1 MKLGCMLYSL
11 GRSIG
16 SGAITIPEAL
26 QVIRE
31 SGGLGVDLMESITG
45 SYSPAELKRM
55 VADAGLV
62 IASHIGREAA
72 DR

>member
-26 QVIRE
+26 RVIKE
-31 SGGLGVDLMESITG
+31 SGGLGVDLMEGLMG
-45 SYSPAELKRM
+45 SHTTAELRAM
-55 VADAGLV
+55 VEDAGLSSPR
-62 IASHIGREAA
+62 ISAA
-72 DR
+72 AT